1 MSSFGRGFRNRNPAV
16 LVAAVGVTI
25 LMLLGFEQLFV
36 SGAWT
41 SVPLKYCLRNKLDS
55 FTYVSWTVGANKQRP
70 PKVPAIYITG
80 GSAAREAIVNG
91 PSLAAQVQR
100 FGGPRVAAWDLG
112 CINQNFG
119 ETMAVADNVPTAKPA
134 WVLVGINPGRFT
146 ESPGTNEQQIVGRD
160 FLLKT
165 AHLQHYI
172 SSTYGAYKYSRT
184 ILPGIFSY
192 LTSKAQQD
200 GFKAFTRGAP
210 QRVYVP
216 HKYVLRKVHTNAQK
230 EAMVR
235 LWNAKRYPVFQQNRQ
250 FNLALVRQI
259 LISCRERGVH
269 AVLLELPQN
278 DQATKG
284 RFDKAVA
291 EYQVPLRKL
300 AAEFAVPY
308 LDFNAAV
315 AIPSADF
322 HDLSHLVQPG
332 RVIWQRRL
340 AKELAALMG
349 PDGQGVRSP

>member
-1 MSSFGRGFRNRNPAV
+1 MSSFGRGFRNRNPVV

-36 SGAWT
+36 TGAWT

-80 GSAAREAIVNG
+80 GSAAREAIVSG
-91 PSLAAQVQR
+91 PSLAAQVRR
-100 FGGPRVAAWDLG
+100 FGGPRAAAWDLG

-146 ESPGTNEQQIVGRD
+146 EPPAINEQQIVGRD
-160 FLLKT
+160 FLLKST
-165 AHLQHYI
+165 HLQQYV
-172 SSTYGAYKYSRT
+172 SSTYGAYKYSYT

-210 QRVYVP
+210 QRKYFP
-216 HKYVLRKVHTNAQK
+216 HKYVLGKVHTKAQK
-230 EAMVR
+230 DAMVR
-235 LWNAKRYPVFQQNRQ
+235 LWNATRYPVFRQNLQ

-278 DQATKG
+278 DQAIKG
-284 RFDKAVA
+284 RYDKAVA
-291 EYQVPLRKL
+291 QYQVPLRKL
-300 AAEFAVPY
+300 AAEFGVAY

-322 HDLSHLVQPG
+322 HDLSHLVGPG

-349 PDGQGVRSP
+349 PDGHGVKSS